1 MKKVNIKY
9 LSAKFKALVLAGAIT
24 LAGGL
29 SGCEFDK
36 TKQDNT
42 TETATSTDAIT
53 EITTEEE
60 VEKTVDYQK
69 YYQEINNASEDV
81 INFINDNLAKGTY
94 SFEVTEEMKES
105 MAKTYLDYYLMMN
118 KNQLSGV
125 SFDILN
131 QDNDMIALDMMNS
144 SMVSEQFIQEQA
156 IISESGVVLDYS
168 KLIKSDV
175 DKEFIQNLANI
186 VASMHTAIKNDDK
199 ESLDNLANQVIEIKN
214 GLMSDNAEYSMIYE
228 PMTIDLAI
236 MLIDSADMLYNGMII
251 TDDEDLAQI
260 FNTSFVKCIDG
271 DYVTSMT
278 DERLIA
284 LADELKVEGYQ
295 SMTREEI
302 LETIS
307 NLHYENVSE
316 VSIRSSER
324 SIAKALM
331 SEVLANTRQG
341 EYSEDYSYKAI
352 IKYISE
358 HIDLSLQVIPEQ
370 SYLDVLNNNPYGS
383 NVYKEDQTSY
393 IGFSTTFEVPANEV
407 PADKKQPS
415 TEESVT
421 YETDNN
427 GNVVEKKTND
437 TYLKAKTNGITDGSS
452 AAAAAY
458 QSSYAGH
465 ATDMP
470 AKSVGSAPSLDCKDY
485 NTVYNYFYNSEWNN
499 SRSSFISM
507 EEKSRKENEQA
518 QPTFVPTENGTEEV
532 IEEKTIDVVE
542 PTKPQDNNS
551 TTNTSTPSQNNSN
564 ESDTQ
569 FVPVEDGEETIIE
582 EEVITI
588 SELKELRNRIIE
600 AYATAYV
607 DNYYNLENNAKRM

>member
-1 MKKVNIKY
+1 M
-9 LSAKFKALVLAGAIT
+9 
-24 LAGGL
+24 
-29 SGCEFDK
+29 
-36 TKQDNT
+36 
-42 TETATSTDAIT
+42 
-53 EITTEEE
+53 
-60 VEKTVDYQK
+60 
-69 YYQEINNASEDV
+69 
-81 INFINDNLAKGTY
+81 
-94 SFEVTEEMKES
+94 
-105 MAKTYLDYYLMMN
+105 
-118 KNQLSGV
+118 
-125 SFDILN
+125 
-131 QDNDMIALDMMNS
+131 
-144 SMVSEQFIQEQA
+144 
-156 IISESGVVLDYS
+156 
-168 KLIKSDV
+168 
-175 DKEFIQNLANI
+175 
-186 VASMHTAIKNDDK
+186 
-199 ESLDNLANQVIEIKN
+199 
-214 GLMSDNAEYSMIYE
+214 
-228 PMTIDLAI
+228 
-236 MLIDSADMLYNGMII
+236 
-251 TDDEDLAQI
+251 
-260 FNTSFVKCIDG
+260 
-271 DYVTSMT
+271 
-278 DERLIA
+278 
-284 LADELKVEGYQ
+284 
-295 SMTREEI
+295 
-302 LETIS
+302 
-307 NLHYENVSE
+307 
-316 VSIRSSER
+316 
-324 SIAKALM
+324 
-331 SEVLANTRQG
+331 
-341 EYSEDYSYKAI
+341 
-352 IKYISE
+352 
-358 HIDLSLQVIPEQ
+358 
-370 SYLDVLNNNPYGS
+370 
-383 NVYKEDQTSY
+383 
-393 IGFSTTFEVPANEV
+393 

-532 IEEKTIDVVE
+532 IEEKTTDVVE

-569 FVPVEDGEETIIE
+569 FVPVEDGKEIIIE

>member
-94 SFEVTEEMKES
+94 NFEVTEEMKES

-144 SMVSEQFIQEQA
+144 SMLSEQFIQEQA

-271 DYVTSMT
+271 DYVTAMT

-295 SMTREEI
+295 SMSREEI
-302 LETIS
+302 LEAIS

-331 SEVLANTRQG
+331 AEVLMNTRQG
-341 EYSEDYSYKAI
+341 EYLAEYSYKER
-352 IKYISE
+352 IKYIAN
-358 HIDLSLQVIPEQ
+358 HIDLSLQVRPEE

-383 NVYKEDQTSY
+383 NVYKEDPTSY

-407 PADKKQPS
+407 PENKKQPS

-532 IEEKTIDVVE
+532 IEEKTTDVVE

-569 FVPVEDGEETIIE
+569 FVPVKDGEETIIE